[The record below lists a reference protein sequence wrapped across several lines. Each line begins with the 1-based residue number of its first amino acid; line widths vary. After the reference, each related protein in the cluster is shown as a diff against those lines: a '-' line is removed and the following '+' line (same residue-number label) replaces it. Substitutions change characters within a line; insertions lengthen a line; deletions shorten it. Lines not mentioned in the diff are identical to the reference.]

1 MSEGGQWGGGEG
13 GEQREDVSPGRVR
26 TRSRRAIRLRGRVEA
41 KRLGTPRRR
50 GCSSEGSKPWLG
62 HQINDMT
69 AKQTRQTMECKIEKT
84 VLSGVENVSVMG
96 WTHSKQRGRREGR
109 GRASSVERT
118 QRGDKCGWG
127 GGRAASKAKAQPLL
141 FKLPTW
147 FPVLFLAF
155 LLRTVLK
162 IKFILNQAISTPNR
176 LRLSSSLCLAL
187 SFSVRSSSSPLLRN
201 THHSVPLSW
210 NSLYVPRLMRI
221 PNSPSLRSVDE
232 SSEIKCL

>member
-1 MSEGGQWGGGEG
+1 
-13 GEQREDVSPGRVR
+13 
-26 TRSRRAIRLRGRVEA
+26 
-41 KRLGTPRRR
+41 
-50 GCSSEGSKPWLG
+50 
-62 HQINDMT
+62 MT
-69 AKQTRQTMECKIEKT
+69 AKQMRQTMECKIEKT
-84 VLSGVENVSVMG
+84 VLSGVENVSAMG

-127 GGRAASKAKAQPLL
+127 GGTGSEQSKGTAIIIYTAHQV
-141 FKLPTW
+141 
-147 FPVLFLAF
+147 PVLFLAF

-162 IKFILNQAISTPNR
+162 IKFFLNQAISTPNR

-210 NSLYVPRLMRI
+210 NSLYVPRLMRM